1 MDPTPVEE
9 DDDDP
14 GDDLKEPNIMQTI
27 KDAVHKV
34 VNVFRPKNVTLALQ
48 TNGSQLAGASLR
60 SLNSFPFLAISWR
73 FYIDLLIHRH
83 GLLPPGLPQERKQV
97 VTYLLATQ
105 KEVLHSYSTTAGLWR
120 LLPLL
125 CPGLG
130 VPLTPLLPPP
140 SGLPWTW
147 LAFLRAAHGDDLI
160 LALCNLHSIDQGL
173 SPIRDGVEESS
184 NATQVQYTTLIHAPS
199 TNLDDMSTTHIPG
212 GRHQQNY
219 RSIIIPNG

>member
-1 MDPTPVEE
+1 MDPPPVEE
-9 DDDDP
+9 EDDEP

-60 SLNSFPFLAISWR
+60 FLNSSVPKEILCSN
-73 FYIDLLIHRH
+73 LLPYRH
-83 GLLPPGLPQERKQV
+83 GLLPPCLSPERKQV

-105 KEVLHSYSTTAGLWR
+105 RKALSSYSSTAGLWR

-125 CPGLG
+125 CPELG
-130 VPLTPLLPPP
+130 VPLTPLPPLSP
-140 SGLPWTW
+140 PTSLPWTW
-147 LAFLRAAHGDDLI
+147 LAFLRAAHGDDLM

-173 SPIRDGVEESS
+173 SPLRLNIEESS
-184 NATQVQYTTLIHAPS
+184 NTTQVQYLTS
-199 TNLDDMSTTHIPG
+199 
-212 GRHQQNY
+212 
-219 RSIIIPNG
+219 